1 MLHTVEKI
9 LHLAAHRIQFFHSS
23 EYTLDWYRGSE
34 TYIDGIWDEIYEV
47 HKEIRE
53 NNHVFLEDELGDV
66 FWNFSCLLASL
77 EKEGKIDASRVFA
90 RAYKKYSERVWVDGK
105 RTDSWDIIKK
115 QQLEELQKEHDG
127 IIL

>member
-77 EKEGKIDASRVFA
+77 EK
-90 RAYKKYSERVWVDGK
+90 KYSERVWVDGK